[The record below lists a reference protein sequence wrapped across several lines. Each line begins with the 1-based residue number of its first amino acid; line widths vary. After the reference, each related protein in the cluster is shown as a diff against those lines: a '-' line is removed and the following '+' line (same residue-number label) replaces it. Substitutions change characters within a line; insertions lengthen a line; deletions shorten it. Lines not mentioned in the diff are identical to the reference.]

1 LHPARADSR
10 HRGRTTDEEWTVANV
25 AATLAHVLG
34 GEVNVGRTER
44 LASTLGGGALAV
56 VGARRRGVP
65 GALLATLGAALLH
78 RGVTGHCHLYSA
90 VGIDTS
96 RDTADAPEAVPAA
109 EDWGTRVQASIT
121 IARSPDELYAYWRD
135 FTNAPKFMH
144 RIIRVDV
151 LEGGQRSRWT
161 AEGLRGRTIEWTSEL
176 TDDRPGRI
184 AWTTLPGSDLPHRG
198 FVEFTRGA
206 ERGETIVHH
215 ALDFDPPGGI
225 VGQAIA
231 SALHELPEVM
241 LRDDL
246 RRFKQLMETGMVLR
260 TGHR

>member
-1 LHPARADSR
+1 
-10 HRGRTTDEEWTVANV
+10 V
-25 AATLAHVLG
+25 AATLAHALG

-44 LASTLGGGALAV
+44 LVSTLGGGALALA
-56 VGARRRGVP
+56 GARRRGVP

-78 RGVTGHCHLYSA
+78 RGVTGHCHVYSA
-90 VGIDTS
+90 VGVDTS
-96 RDTADAPEAVPAA
+96 RDTVDAREVMPAA
-109 EDWGTRVQASIT
+109 EGAGPRVQASVT
-121 IARSPDELYAYWRD
+121 IGRSADELYAYWRD

-144 RIIRVDV
+144 RIIRVEV
-151 LEGGQRSRWT
+151 IEGGQRSRWT
-161 AEGLRGRTIEWTSEL
+161 AEGLRGRSIEWSSEL

-198 FVEFTRGA
+198 FVEFTPGA
-206 ERGETIVHH
+206 RPGETIVHH
-215 ALDFDPPGGI
+215 VLDFDPPGGI

-231 SALHELPEVM
+231 SALHELPEEM

-260 TGHR
+260 TRGR

>member
-1 LHPARADSR
+1 M
-10 HRGRTTDEEWTVANV
+10 ANV
-25 AATLAHVLG
+25 VGALAHALG

-44 LASTLGGGALAV
+44 LVSALGGGALALA
-56 VGARRRGVP
+56 GARRRGVP

-90 VGIDTS
+90 VGADTS
-96 RDTADAPEAVPAA
+96 RATPDEAPGPAPAA
-109 EDWGTRVQASIT
+109 EDGGTRVQASVA
-121 IARSPDELYAYWRD
+121 IARSPDELYAFWRD

-151 LEGGQRSRWT
+151 FEGGQRSKWT
-161 AEGLRGRTIEWTSEL
+161 AEGLRGRTIEWVSEL

-198 FVEFTRGA
+198 FVEFTPGA
-206 ERGETIVHH
+206 RPGETIVHH
-215 ALDFDPPGGI
+215 VLDFDPPGGI

-231 SALHELPEVM
+231 SALHELPEMM

-260 TGHR
+260 TGGR

>member
-1 LHPARADSR
+1 M
-10 HRGRTTDEEWTVANV
+10 VNV
-25 AATLAHVLG
+25 AATLAHALG

-44 LASTLGGGALAV
+44 LVSTLGGGALALA
-56 VGARRRGVP
+56 GAKRRGVP

-90 VGIDTS
+90 VGVDTS
-96 RDTADAPEAVPAA
+96 RDTVDAREVIPAA
-109 EDWGTRVQASIT
+109 EGAGTRVQASVT
-121 IARSPDELYAYWRD
+121 IGRSAEELYAYWRD

-144 RIIRVDV
+144 RIIRVEV
-151 LEGGQRSRWT
+151 LEGGQRSKWT
-161 AEGLRGRTIEWTSEL
+161 AEGLRGRSIEWSSEL

-184 AWTTLPGSDLPHRG
+184 AWTTLPGSELPHRG
-198 FVEFTRGA
+198 FVEFTPGA
-206 ERGETIVHH
+206 RPGETIVHH

-246 RRFKQLMETGMVLR
+246 RRFKQLMETGMVPR
-260 TGHR
+260 TGGR

>member
-1 LHPARADSR
+1 M
-10 HRGRTTDEEWTVANV
+10 ANV
-25 AATLAHVLG
+25 AATLAHALG

-44 LASTLGGGALAV
+44 LVCTLGGGALALA
-56 VGARRRGVP
+56 GARRRGVP

-78 RGVTGHCHLYSA
+78 RGVTGHCRVYSA
-90 VGIDTS
+90 VGVDTS
-96 RDTADAPEAVPAA
+96 REVGDAAPDSLPTAEGA
-109 EDWGTRVQASIT
+109 GTRVQASVT
-121 IARSPDELYAYWRD
+121 IARAPDELYAYWRD

-144 RIIRVDV
+144 RIVRVQV
-151 LEGGQRSRWT
+151 LDGGPRSKWT

-198 FVEFTRGA
+198 FVEFTPGA
-206 ERGETIVHH
+206 RPGETIVHH

-260 TGHR
+260 GGDR

>member
-1 LHPARADSR
+1 
-10 HRGRTTDEEWTVANV
+10 VANV
-25 AATLAHVLG
+25 AATLAHALG

-44 LASTLGGGALAV
+44 LVSTLGGGALALA
-56 VGARRRGVP
+56 GARRRGVP

-78 RGVTGHCHLYSA
+78 RGVTGHCHVYSA
-90 VGIDTS
+90 VGVDTS
-96 RDTADAPEAVPAA
+96 RETVDAPDAIPAS
-109 EDWGTRVQASIT
+109 EGEGTRVQASVT
-121 IARSPDELYAYWRD
+121 ISRAPDELYAFWRD

-144 RIIRVDV
+144 RIVRVDV
-151 LEGGQRSRWT
+151 LEGGQRSKWT

-198 FVEFTRGA
+198 FVEFTPGA
-206 ERGETIVHH
+206 RPGQTIVHH

-260 TGHR
+260 VDSR

>member
-1 LHPARADSR
+1 M
-10 HRGRTTDEEWTVANV
+10 ANV
-25 AATLAHVLG
+25 AATLAHALG

-44 LASTLGGGALAV
+44 LVSTLGGGALALA
-56 VGARRRGVP
+56 GARRRGVP

-90 VGIDTS
+90 VGVDTS
-96 RDTADAPEAVPAA
+96 RDAVDAREAMPAT
-109 EDWGTRVQASIT
+109 EGTGTRVQASVAISR
-121 IARSPDELYAYWRD
+121 APDELYAFWRD

-144 RIIRVDV
+144 RIIRVQV
-151 LEGGQRSRWT
+151 LDGGQRSNWT
-161 AEGLRGRTIEWTSEL
+161 AEGLRGRTIEWVSEL

-198 FVEFTRGA
+198 FVEFTPGA
-206 ERGETIVHH
+206 RAGETRVHH

-231 SALHELPEVM
+231 SALHELHEGM

-260 TGHR
+260 RGD

>member
-1 LHPARADSR
+1 M
-10 HRGRTTDEEWTVANV
+10 ANV
-25 AATLAHVLG
+25 AATLAHALG

-44 LASTLGGGALAV
+44 LVSTLGGGALALA
-56 VGARRRGVP
+56 GARRRGVP

-78 RGVTGHCHLYSA
+78 RGVTGHCHVYSA
-90 VGIDTS
+90 VGVDTAG
-96 RDTADAPEAVPAA
+96 DAADAPEAMPAA
-109 EDWGTRVQASIT
+109 KGAGTRVQASVT
-121 IARSPDELYAYWRD
+121 VNRAADELYAFWRD

-144 RIIRVDV
+144 RILRVDV
-151 LEGGQRSRWT
+151 LEGGQRSKWT

-176 TDDRPGRI
+176 TEDRTGRI
-184 AWTTLPGSDLPHRG
+184 AWKTLPGSDLPHRG
-198 FVEFTRGA
+198 FVEFTPGA
-206 ERGETIVHH
+206 RPGETIVHH

-246 RRFKQLMETGMVLR
+246 RRFKQLMETGMLLR
-260 TGHR
+260 PGGR

>member
-1 LHPARADSR
+1 M
-10 HRGRTTDEEWTVANV
+10 ANV
-25 AATLAHVLG
+25 AATLAHALG

-44 LASTLGGGALAV
+44 LVSTLGGGALALA
-56 VGARRRGVP
+56 GARRRGVP

-90 VGIDTS
+90 VGADTS
-96 RDTADAPEAVPAA
+96 RGAADEAPDTIPVVD
-109 EDWGTRVQASIT
+109 DGGTRVQASVT
-121 IARSPDELYAYWRD
+121 IARPPNELYAFWRD

-144 RIIRVDV
+144 RIIRVGV
-151 LEGGQRSRWT
+151 LEGGQRSKWT
-161 AEGLRGRTIEWTSEL
+161 AEGLRGRSIEWVSEL

-198 FVEFTRGA
+198 FVAFTPGA
-206 ERGETIVHH
+206 RPGETVVHH

-225 VGQAIA
+225 VGHAIA

-246 RRFKQLMETGMVLR
+246 RRFKQLMETGMLLR
-260 TGHR
+260 PGHR